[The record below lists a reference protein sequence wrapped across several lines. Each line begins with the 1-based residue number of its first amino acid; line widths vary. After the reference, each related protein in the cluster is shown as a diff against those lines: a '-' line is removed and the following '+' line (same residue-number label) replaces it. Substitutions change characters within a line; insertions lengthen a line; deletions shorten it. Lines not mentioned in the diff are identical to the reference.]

1 MSFEYKT
8 VLMGVLVFAVGVALA
23 LKLVPPNPIVG
34 VRTSKTWSSPE
45 VWYAANQL
53 AGINLAIAGV
63 VIVVA
68 ALVVPRLMP
77 DYSEGVKVL
86 IIGTIVI
93 FAIVVVVAR
102 ILWQDRRM

>member
-8 VLMGVLVFAVGVALA
+8 VLVGALVLAVGVALA

-34 VRTSKTWSSPE
+34 VRTSKTWSSRE
-45 VWYAANQL
+45 VWYAANRSG
-53 AGINLAIAGV
+53 GINMAIAGV

-86 IIGTIVI
+86 VIGTIVI
-93 FAIVVVVAR
+93 FAVVVMVAR
-102 ILWQDRRM
+102 ILWQVRRM